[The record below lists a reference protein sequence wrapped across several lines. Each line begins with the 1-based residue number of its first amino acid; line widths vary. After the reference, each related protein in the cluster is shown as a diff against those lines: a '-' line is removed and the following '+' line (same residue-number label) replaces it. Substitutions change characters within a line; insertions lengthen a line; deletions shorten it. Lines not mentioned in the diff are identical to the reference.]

1 MIDDA
6 INNAIEKLRA
16 EVDPKFDEIKATLH
30 GIKNEQV
37 AIKNELVA
45 IRNLL
50 ERMG

>member
-1 MIDDA
+1 MNMIDEA

-16 EVDPKFDEIKATLH
+16 EVDPKFDEIKTVLQD
-30 GIKNEQV
+30 IKNEQ
-37 AIKNELVA
+37 IA